1 MAALS
6 VDGTPMPALPNSA
19 DQINYDN
26 TTSGLSATTVKGAV
40 DELASEKQDKSDDSL
55 QTTDKT
61 IPGAIN
67 ELKSGL
73 TNLVKSEEFTVTTD
87 TTGNAKL
94 TTEYRKI
101 IGVYVNS
108 NTSPYSLCHPR
119 PWWLNN
125 QNSPQLNGTYI
136 EVTTTEDS
144 YVHIKEQEV
153 TGVYYYI

>member
-1 MAALS
+1 MGTTNILDLNNRVDELS
-6 VDGTPMPALPNSA
+6 DGV
-19 DQINYDN
+19 
-26 TTSGLSATTVKGAV
+26 TSVEEAV
-40 DELASEKQDKSDDSL
+40 DEV
-55 QTTDKT
+55 
-61 IPGAIN
+61 
-67 ELKSGL
+67 KSGL
-73 TNLVKSEEFTVTTD
+73 TNLVKSETFTVTTD
-87 TTGNAKL
+87 ATGNAKL
-94 TTEYRKI
+94 TTEYRNI